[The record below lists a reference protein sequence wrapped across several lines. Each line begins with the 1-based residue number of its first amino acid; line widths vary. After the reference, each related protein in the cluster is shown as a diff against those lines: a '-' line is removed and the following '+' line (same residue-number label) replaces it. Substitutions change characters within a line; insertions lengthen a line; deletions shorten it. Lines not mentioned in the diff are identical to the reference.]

1 MTTPLIITKMWEG
14 ETVAILG
21 NGPTL
26 SAELASVE
34 RPTRAIAVNR
44 AVAVAPWADMLVS
57 IDGNWPP
64 EAEDF
69 DGMRVVGIESDL
81 DAFYVHLPHEVVT
94 LAPANIVHLRNNA
107 MAAMRIAAA
116 AGAAKLILFGF
127 DAERYEE
134 IHSFPGLAIG
144 LAALTAE
151 LQAQGVQVERYAP
164 PAPAPKKKAA

>member
-1 MTTPLIITKMWEG
+1 MTTPLTITRMWPG

-26 SAELASVE
+26 AAELATTE
-34 RPTRAIAVNR
+34 RPARAIAVNR

-57 IDGNWPP
+57 IDGNWPV

-69 DGMRVVGIESDL
+69 AGMRVVGIESDL

-94 LAPANIVHLRNNA
+94 LGPANIVHLRNNA

-116 AGAAKLILFGF
+116 AGASKLVLFGF
-127 DAERYEE
+127 DIERYEE
-134 IHSFPGLAIG
+134 MHSFPGLAIG

-151 LQAQGVQVERYAP
+151 LEAQGVKVERYAP
-164 PAPAPKKKAA
+164 PAPTPKKRGA